1 MKIGVAIPSYKGHI
15 NHLKDLLDSIEKQT
29 RLPDKVVVSCSSTP
43 FHEQS
48 DIFESRNYSFDYE
61 IIFHIEFKNASENRN
76 YAVSFLT
83 DMDYISFM
91 DADDIMHPQRIEFI
105 MKAFEGTHADIV
117 LHNFYY
123 LEKCEFNDKEELNYR
138 ENTLKQCYS
147 GCITHNDPKYVNVEY
162 IHHSQVSVK
171 KDILDIIKF
180 PEESIYNRREDS
192 VFCYRVFGIP
202 NIKNVYIKNRLSYY
216 KPSNTEF

>member
-1 MKIGVAIPSYKGHI
+1 MKIGVAIPAYKGHI
-15 NHLKDLLDSIEKQT
+15 NQLKDLLDSIEKQT

-48 DIFESRNYSFDYE
+48 DIFESLDYSFDYE

-83 DMDYISFM
+83 DMDYISFI

-105 MKAFEGTHADIV
+105 MRVFNETSADIV
-117 LHNFYY
+117 LHNFYW
-123 LEKCEFNDKEELNYR
+123 EKCEFNDKEELNYR
-138 ENTLKQCYS
+138 ENSLKQCYS
-147 GCITHNDPKYVNVEY
+147 GCITHNDPTYVNVEY

-180 PEESIYNRREDS
+180 PEGDEFLKREDC
-192 VFCYRVFGIP
+192 VFCYMIFSIP
-202 NIKNVYIKNRLSYY
+202 NIKNAYIVNRLSYY
-216 KPSNTEF
+216 KPSNSWVK